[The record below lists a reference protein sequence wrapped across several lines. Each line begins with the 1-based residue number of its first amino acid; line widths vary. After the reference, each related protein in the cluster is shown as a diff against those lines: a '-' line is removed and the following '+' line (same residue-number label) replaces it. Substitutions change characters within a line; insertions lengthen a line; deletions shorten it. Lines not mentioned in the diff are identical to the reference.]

1 MGAHLP
7 TELSTHGDF
16 SAHCHTM
23 KQPTAPLHFL
33 LLVLLGEIQESLGL
47 KCWHTGKSTA
57 GYALVTSERSA
68 HVPILEKSCHV
79 TEVQCMRESYTVSP
93 TSDVYFRLGCSL
105 PNLKLLLKKDKT
117 QEQNTT
123 RGSGWHS
130 QAYCSEDFCN
140 TPPTS
145 QSTNP
150 ISLPR
155 VSHKGDIRQAGIL
168 TAPVMILVLTIVVI
182 IATVVILGCILK
194 K

>member
-1 MGAHLP
+1 
-7 TELSTHGDF
+7 
-16 SAHCHTM
+16 M
-23 KQPTAPLHFL
+23 KQPLFL
-33 LLVLLGEIQESLGL
+33 LLVLLGEVQESLGL

-105 PNLKLLLKKDKT
+105 PNLKLLLKK
-117 QEQNTT
+117 ERNTT
-123 RGSGWHS
+123 RGTGWHS

-140 TPPTS
+140 APPTPLPTS
-145 QSTNP
+145 P
-150 ISLPR
+150 IPLPR
-155 VSHKGDIRQAGIL
+155 VSHKVDSSHQEGFL
-168 TAPVMILVLTIVVI
+168 STPVMILVLTIVVI

>member
-1 MGAHLP
+1 
-7 TELSTHGDF
+7 
-16 SAHCHTM
+16 M
-23 KQPTAPLHFL
+23 KQPPAFLHFL
-33 LLVLLGEIQESLGL
+33 LLVLLGVIQESIGL

-57 GYALVTSERSA
+57 GYAVVTSERSA

-130 QAYCSEDFCN
+130 QTYCSEDYCN
-140 TPPTS
+140 TPPSQKSTS
-145 QSTNP
+145 P

-155 VSHKGDIRQAGIL
+155 VSHKGDIRQAGFL
-168 TAPVMILVLTIVVI
+168 TTPVMILILTIVVI
-182 IATVVILGCILK
+182 IATVVILGCILRK
-194 K
+194 